1 MVTLTEWEN
10 QINSLIRSFDKD
22 EAARLQKGVDF
33 AKKAHAGDIRKST
46 KEPYIVHPY
55 EVCMVASTVTK
66 DVDVLVAALLHDVV
80 EDTEHTLEEVRSV
93 FGDRVAG
100 FVADESEDKLDN
112 IPKAMSWIIR
122 KEKFIDHLNYAPKES
137 KTICLGDKV
146 SNLRSM
152 VEEYKIKGESF
163 WEIFNQK
170 DPKRHAWYYRSIAE
184 AIYDDFVG
192 TEAFEEY
199 KNLFFEMFNRKIND
213 HILHNGGMKMEV
225 ILNRMENNIVYINIS
240 GRITS
245 ANADDMYNGIK
256 EIAKEHEGEK
266 YVFDLNDLE
275 MISSAGLRV
284 FLKLKKEKLEFK
296 IINAST
302 DVYDVFDM
310 TGFVQ
315 MFDIKKALRKMG
327 VDGCTVIGEGA
338 KGIVY
343 KVDDE
348 TIIKVYK
355 DPDCMDD
362 IIKERECARKALV
375 MGVPTAIPFDI
386 VMVNGM
392 YGSVFELVAAKS
404 VTGTIVDDSSRME
417 ELVKEYAG
425 MMHEMHEVTDD
436 GSFGITL
443 PKIKDEV
450 KVWVEFAKENITE
463 IAGEAF
469 DQYVEEM
476 RDMNTLLHGD
486 GHPNNVMCTRD
497 GMIFIDM
504 DTLCTGD
511 PYADIAVVYT
521 ALIGYKVANPNDDF
535 LPISIETAKEIW
547 RIFIHEYLK
556 GESNEKIESVEKWCA
571 KFCYLRL
578 YRRGIRKVSGNPG
591 FAENCKKALIEAFS

>member
-10 QINSLIRSFDKD
+10 QINSLIGSLDRED
-22 EAARLQKGVDF
+22 AARLQKGVDF
-33 AKKAHAGDIRKST
+33 AKKAHAGDIRKSS

-55 EVCMVASTVTK
+55 EVCIVVSTVTK
-66 DVDVLVAALLHDVV
+66 DADVLVAALLHDVV
-80 EDTEHTLEEVRSV
+80 EDTEHTLEEIRSI

-122 KEKFIDHLNYAPKES
+122 KEKFIDHLNNAPRES
-137 KTICLGDKV
+137 KSICLGDKV

-170 DPKRHAWYYRSIAE
+170 DPQRHAWYYRSIAE

-245 ANADDMYNGIK
+245 ANADDMHNGIK
-256 EIAKEHEGEK
+256 EIAKEHEGDAF
-266 YVFDLNDLE
+266 VFDLNNLE

-284 FLKLKKEKLEFK
+284 FLKLKKEKMDFK

-315 MFDIKKALRKMG
+315 MFDIKKALRKMS
-327 VDGCTVIGEGA
+327 VDGCTIIGEGA

-343 KVDDE
+343 KIDDE

-386 VMVNGM
+386 VTVNGM
-392 YGSVFELVAAKS
+392 YGSVFELVEAKS
-404 VTGTIVDDSSRME
+404 VTGTIVDDPSEME
-417 ELVKEYAG
+417 DLVKEYAG
-425 MMHEMHEVTDD
+425 IMHDMHEVTDD

-450 KVWVEFAKENITE
+450 KVWAQFAKENITD
-463 IAGEAF
+463 ISGEAI
-469 DQYVEEM
+469 DQYVDEI

-521 ALIGYKVANPNDDF
+521 ALIGYKVANPDDDF
-535 LPISIETAKEIW
+535 LSVSIDTAKEIW
-547 RIFIHEYLK
+547 KIFIHEYLK
-556 GESNEKIESVEKWCA
+556 GERNEKIEAVEKWCA

-578 YRRGIRKVSGNPG
+578 YRRGIRKVSDNPI